1 MASTSILKLLKPLSA
16 LFLAAAVLSGAGAAS
31 AQQAPAAPAVGQA
44 ELESLLKSV
53 ENDAERQKLIDQL
66 KALIAAQQP
75 AGDGPKPASS
85 VGTTVIGI
93 LGQRAKDAGEAF
105 LDAGTA
111 LDDAPKLLDWL
122 SEQVTDTEARERWLR
137 IILKLIVVAVA
148 AVAAGTAAR
157 RVLRRPREAV
167 EQQSSES
174 VLVRLLFLAI
184 RTLLDLIPVAA
195 AAVAGYAILP
205 ITEPADLTRLVV
217 VTIINAYV
225 LAGAIMVFARMI
237 LAPRVK
243 GLRFI
248 PASGETSNYLYIWTR
263 RFTFLWVYGSFG
275 IVAAGLLGLPG
286 GGQQFADT
294 FLGLLIA
301 AMAVIFVLQ
310 NRRPFAE
317 FLHAGGERPER
328 GHPLTAL
335 RNRIA
340 DIWHAL
346 AIIYIAAV
354 YGIWALRIE
363 DGFENFLG
371 SSVITAAA
379 VVIAILIS
387 HGIHRAIQRGFSI
400 RDELKA
406 RYPGLEQRA
415 NRYLPVMERVLHVF
429 VLIIALTVIFQAW
442 GLDVV
447 AWLQSPAGSRIV
459 SAAASIAIVLIVAL
473 VVWEA
478 ASAAIER
485 YLDKAEEGAEA
496 LARRDRARTLLP
508 LLRNALFFFIAVLV
522 VLVVLAELGVNIGP
536 LLAGAG
542 IAGLAIGFGSQKLVQ
557 DVITGAFMLFED
569 AVAVGDVARVAGTA
583 GRVEDMSIRSIRL
596 RDLSGNVHTIPFSAI
611 DTVTNMTKEW
621 SYYVFE
627 VGIAYREDV
636 DEVIGVLEQ
645 LGEEIQA
652 DDNFGPKILE
662 PLEVLGL
669 DSFGDSAIV
678 IKARFKTMPIEQWSV
693 GREFNRR
700 IKRRFDELGIE
711 IPSPHHTIYCGS
723 DTAGGAPAA
732 PVRMETGRSRTK
744 SAEPAK
750 PARTAGAPSAAPS
763 SSGQV
768 EGGDGE

>member
-1 MASTSILKLLKPLSA
+1 MIT
-16 LFLAAAVLSGAGAAS
+16 
-31 AQQAPAAPAVGQA
+31 
-44 ELESLLKSV
+44 
-53 ENDAERQKLIDQL
+53 
-66 KALIAAQQP
+66 
-75 AGDGPKPASS
+75 
-85 VGTTVIGI
+85 
-93 LGQRAKDAGEAF
+93 
-105 LDAGTA
+105 
-111 LDDAPKLLDWL
+111 
-122 SEQVTDTEARERWLR
+122 
-137 IILKLIVVAVA
+137 VVA
-148 AVAAGTAAR
+148 
-157 RVLRRPREAV
+157 
-167 EQQSSES
+167 
-174 VLVRLLFLAI
+174 
-184 RTLLDLIPVAA
+184 
-195 AAVAGYAILP
+195 
-205 ITEPADLTRLVV
+205 
-217 VTIINAYV
+217 
-225 LAGAIMVFARMI
+225 
-237 LAPRVK
+237 
-243 GLRFI
+243 
-248 PASGETSNYLYIWTR
+248 
-263 RFTFLWVYGSFG
+263 
-275 IVAAGLLGLPG
+275 IVAA
-286 GGQQFADT
+286 
-294 FLGLLIA
+294 
-301 AMAVIFVLQ
+301 
-310 NRRPFAE
+310 
-317 FLHAGGERPER
+317 
-328 GHPLTAL
+328 
-335 RNRIA
+335 
-340 DIWHAL
+340 
-346 AIIYIAAV
+346 
-354 YGIWALRIE
+354 
-363 DGFENFLG
+363 
-371 SSVITAAA
+371 
-379 VVIAILIS
+379 ILVG

-400 RDELKA
+400 KDEMKA

-415 NRYLPVMERVLHVF
+415 NRYLPVMERVLRVF
-429 VLIIALTVIFQAW
+429 VLIIALTVILQAW

-447 AWLQSPAGSRIV
+447 AWLQSPAGLRVV

-485 YLDKAEEGAEA
+485 YLDQADEGAEA

-508 LLRNALFFFIAVLV
+508 LLRNVLFFFIAVLV

-583 GRVEDMSIRSIRL
+583 GKVEDMSIRSIRL

-645 LGEEIQA
+645 LGEEIRA
-652 DDNFGPKILE
+652 DEDFGPKILE

-711 IPSPHHTIYCGS
+711 IPFPHQTIYFGE
-723 DTAGGAPAA
+723 DKDGGAPAA
-732 PVRMETGRSRTK
+732 PVRMETGRNRTK
-744 SAEPAK
+744 PAEPAK
-750 PARTAGAPSAAPS
+750 PAPTARAPSATPS